1 MAVVNPKGIP
11 AVKTKKLTSSSLM
24 CPRCQLKLARLEDEA
39 GKYQCQHCGI
49 TYTQEGV
56 ELRPV
61 SEATKK

>member
-1 MAVVNPKGIP
+1 MEVATRKGIP
-11 AVKTKKLTSSSLM
+11 AMKTKKLTSSSLM

-39 GKYQCQHCGI
+39 GTYHCQHCGI
-49 TYTQEGV
+49 TYAQEGL